1 MTALERL
8 GHAFA
13 SVITGNLILLG
24 VGAVSR
30 GGSQALFSGCALA
43 ATAVILNAEAWLPA
57 LQLVP
62 LMIVLIGSRRLIG
75 RPAVSEAAAR
85 R

>member
-1 MTALERL
+1 VA
-8 GHAFA
+8 
-13 SVITGNLILLG
+13 
-24 VGAVSR
+24 GA
-30 GGSQALFSGCALA
+30 AA

-75 RPAVSEAAAR
+75 RPAISEGAAR